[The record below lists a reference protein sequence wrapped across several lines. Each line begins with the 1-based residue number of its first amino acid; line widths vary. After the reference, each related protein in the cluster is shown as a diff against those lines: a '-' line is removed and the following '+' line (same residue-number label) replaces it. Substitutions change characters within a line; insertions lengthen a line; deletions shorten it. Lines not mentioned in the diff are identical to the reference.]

1 MTALAGWSFW
11 QRKNGGSS
19 VSSVSN
25 WRDSYPGPFRVGAA
39 DAPYQVVVWTDYQ
52 CPACKRFER
61 EIDVAREQLGDS
73 LGIVYHNFPLRELH
87 PLALAAAE
95 GAICAAEQGRFE
107 QIHRAL
113 FSAVI
118 QGDSI
123 RWRPIITAAGVP
135 DTAGFRTC
143 LQLEDTQKQVE
154 KERQSGIDLRL
165 GGTPGVL
172 IADRLQ
178 VGGMSAEELLARLH
192 KARRKLVALHSDN

>member
-1 MTALAGWSFW
+1 MSIKSG
-11 QRKNGGSS
+11 Q
-19 VSSVSN
+19 
-25 WRDSYPGPFRVGAA
+25 D
-39 DAPYQVVVWTDYQ
+39 QTDYQ

-61 EIDVAREQLGDS
+61 EIDVAREHLGDS
-73 LGIVYHNFPLRELH
+73 LGVVYHNFPLRELH

-95 GAICAAEQGRFE
+95 GAVCAAAQGRFE

-113 FSAVI
+113 FNAVL

-123 RWRPIITAAGVP
+123 QWGRIIAASDIP
-135 DTAGFRTC
+135 DTTRFRAC
-143 LQLEDTQKQVE
+143 LQLKDTQEQVE
-154 KERQSGIDLRL
+154 QERQSGIDLRL